1 MPSST
6 TPSLFQPIHVGDMQ
20 LRHLIVLSPQTR
32 FRCTKDQVPSDLSV
46 EYYRQRACVAGT
58 LLITEATY
66 ISEQTLV
73 HYTPGIYSPEQIAA
87 WRKVCTMHTG
97 IGKLIATMD
106 QVTDAVHQNQSF
118 IYAQLWAMGRGA
130 EPTELQKEGFE
141 YIGVSDIALQQ
152 DGSEYFGLSNIPLI
166 EKPKPRALTTSG
178 MYKFIFICM
187 FSMISMFYF
196 LQRSRNMWNYSD
208 WRLKMQ

>member
-20 LRHLIVLSPQTR
+20 LRHRIVLAPQTR

-87 WRKVCTMHTG
+87 WRKVCTMHIG

-106 QVTDAVHQNQSF
+106 QVTDAVHAQQSF
-118 IYAQLWAMGRGA
+118 IFLQISATGRMA
-130 EPTELQKEGFE
+130 RNSL
-141 YIGVSDIALQQ
+141 
-152 DGSEYFGLSNIPLI
+152 LSTADDVPYVAPSPIPLPDHPDRI
-166 EKPKPRALTTSG
+166 PRERTQAG
-178 MYKFIFICM
+178 M
-187 FSMISMFYF
+187 
-196 LQRSRNMWNYSD
+196 
-208 WRLKMQ
+208 RLAGIPSVLYCLR